1 MCERGLKMKGKEF
14 IRKTGGSHTPPLKE
28 NKYINE
34 DGSELKYLTFPVFD
48 KFKFISHA
56 MTTREGGVSTGCFES
71 MNLSFTRGDDVPSVN
86 ENYERIC
93 KALGI
98 EKSRIV
104 CVDQKHTSTV
114 RVVKEEDAGKGVTR
128 QLDYREVDGHITNV
142 KGLALAIFF
151 SDCIPVFFVD
161 PVNKAIGLAHS
172 GWRGTVG
179 RIGKVMVEKM
189 TEEYGS
195 RPADL
200 ICGIGP
206 SVCRDCYEISEDV
219 AEEFRR
225 EFPGHVEELLMENEG
240 IGSFRKY
247 QLDLW
252 AANRIVLEEAGVPGE
267 NIHVTDICTC
277 CNPDLLFSHRVHN
290 QARGNNTGFLM
301 LNY

>member
-1 MCERGLKMKGKEF
+1 MCERGMKMKEKDF
-14 IRKTGGSHTPPLKE
+14 IRKSDGSYASPLTE
-28 NKYINE
+28 NKYTNE
-34 DGSELKYLTFPVFD
+34 DGSELRYLTFPAFD
-48 KFKFISHA
+48 EFNFISHA
-56 MTTREGGVSTGCFES
+56 MTTREGGVSKGCFES
-71 MNLSFTRGDDVPSVN
+71 MNLSFTRGDDESMVN
-86 ENYERIC
+86 ENYDRISR
-93 KALGI
+93 ALGI
-98 EKSRIV
+98 EKDRIV

-114 RVVKEEDAGKGVTR
+114 RVAKGEDAGKGVTKP
-128 QLDYREVDGHITNV
+128 LSYSEVDGHITNV

-151 SDCIPVFFVD
+151 ADCIPVFFVD

-179 RIGKVMVEKM
+179 RIGKVIVEKM
-189 TEEYGS
+189 AEEYRS

-219 AEEFRR
+219 ADEFRR
-225 EFPGHVEELLMENEG
+225 EFPGHAEELLMEKG
-240 IGSFRKY
+240 GSGSSRKY

-267 NIHVTDICTC
+267 NIQVTDICTC
-277 CNPDLLFSHRVHN
+277 CNPDLLFSHRVHD

>member
-1 MCERGLKMKGKEF
+1 MEGKEF
-14 IRKTGGSHTPPLKE
+14 KRKIGGGSYASPLNE

-34 DGSELKYLTFPVFD
+34 DGSELRYLTFPDFD
-48 KFKFISHA
+48 KLDFISHV

-71 MNLSFTRGDDVPSVN
+71 MNLSFTRGDDVTMVN

-93 KALGI
+93 KALEI
-98 EKSRIV
+98 EKNRIV
-104 CVDQKHTSTV
+104 CADQKHTTTV
-114 RVVKEEDAGKGVTR
+114 RVAREEDAGKGVTR

-142 KGLALAIFF
+142 KGLALAVFF

-195 RPADL
+195 NPADL

-225 EFPGHVEELLMENEG
+225 EFPSHAEELLMEKEG
-240 IGSFRKY
+240 SGSSGKY

-277 CNPDLLFSHRVHN
+277 CNPDLLFSHRVHSN
-290 QARGNNTGFLM
+290 ARGNNAGLLM
-301 LNY
+301 LNH